1 MQPLQAHVSVQEF
14 NFPIEP
20 TAKGRPRFAN
30 GHAFTPAK
38 TRFAEEGIREGFIAE
53 GAELYARPVALKVDL
68 VFGVPRRTR
77 SQPLPVVR
85 PDLDQY
91 VKLVLDA
98 GNMVVWADDSQIVSI
113 SAMKVYTDSP
123 FTKIRV
129 EEA

>member
-1 MQPLQAHVSVQEF
+1 MSSQEF

-20 TAKGRPRFAN
+20 TAKGRPRFAG

-38 TRFAEEGIREGFIAE
+38 TRMAEEGLKEGLLAE
-53 GAELYARPVALKVDL
+53 GAECYPRDTALKVDL
-68 VFGVPRRTR
+68 VFGVPRPKRKVI
-77 SQPLPVVR
+77 LPTTR

-98 GNMVVWADDSQIVSI
+98 GNEVLWADDAQIVSI
-113 SAMKVYTDSP
+113 TAIKVYAELP